1 MDLRGARRVYNRY
14 IPTGS
19 RYETASAAGGFSHAP
34 SPPGTEQHRG
44 GLNALLGGLGGGAGE
59 GLSQA
64 LSGLLQKFH
73 LEDLDTGDILLALI
87 VLFLILEDGDHLD
100 LIIALGLM
108 ILFSLGEK

>member
-19 RYETASAAGGFSHAP
+19 RYETASAGGGFSHAP
-34 SPPGTEQHRG
+34 SPSGPGQRRG
-44 GLNALLGGLGGGAGE
+44 GLSALLGSLGGGNGGE
-59 GLSQA
+59 GVSQA

-87 VLFLILEDGDHLD
+87 VLLLILEDGDNLD

-108 ILFSLGEK
+108 ILFRR